1 MTSIGLAFGERLSF
15 VSNSP
20 WLTNLKI
27 LFFSLALGGVGA
39 FVGGRFGLL
48 AAVVGAGLVFVVAA
62 LIIGLRLWWYM
73 LIFLLTGY
81 MFASRGFAGLGYYPF
96 FVGEIG
102 LALGLLTIA
111 LAPFSKRI
119 HWQSIEPLVRP
130 EFFSLV
136 AFLVWSLFRTVPY
149 VSQYQFD
156 ALRDAMSYGYA
167 LFALIIIVVVPTSWI
182 KGFFDYY
189 GRMIIYAVSWFPI
202 FFFIS
207 RTEMLNWLRLPWSST
222 PLIYTKGTDVGPH
235 LAGIGAFMLLG
246 LERDKYPRWVTW
258 YLWAM
263 WAFDVVLYGSLGRAN
278 FLSVIFAGVV
288 VTLLRPLNARFN
300 RPLLILI
307 IVMSF
312 AIVTDTY
319 STLKIDLGLDRE
331 VSLEQLMNNVSS
343 ILGEGNNDAGSLEDT
358 KQWRLQWWDTI
369 ANYTLYGKHYWLGK
383 GYGINLAT
391 VDGFQVEEDESLRNP
406 HNIHMMFLARSGVP
420 GYLLWTAFLA
430 GLFFMLVRKAVFG
443 PFVGA
448 TPYQSRI
455 AVWFIAY
462 LGALILMASFD
473 VFLEGPMGGVWFWS
487 LIGMAYAYLLRSNPA
502 ESLPQD
508 ALPAP
513 VIAPQT
519 SAQTQDS
526 VPIAEG

>member
-1 MTSIGLAFGERLSF
+1 VASIGLTFGERIAG

-20 WLTNLKI
+20 WFTNLKI
-27 LFFSLALGGVGA
+27 LFFALG
-39 FVGGRFGLL
+39 L
-48 AAVVGAGLVFVVAA
+48 AVVGVAFGTRFDLLMLVVGLGVLFVTVAM
-62 LIIGLRLWWYM
+62 IIGLRLWWYM

-81 MFASRGFAGLGYYPF
+81 MFASRGFAGIGYYPV

-102 LALGLLTIA
+102 LALGLLTIV

-119 HWQSIEPLVRP
+119 QWQSFEPLLRP

-136 AFLVWSLFRTVPY
+136 VFLAWSLFRTVPY
-149 VSQYQFD
+149 VSAYQFD

-167 LFALIIIVVVPTSWI
+167 LFALIIIVVVPSTWI
-182 KGFFDYY
+182 KKFFDYY

-207 RTEMLNWLRLPWSST
+207 RTEILDWLRLPWSST
-222 PLIYTKGTDVGPH
+222 PLIYSKGTDVGPH

-258 YLWAM
+258 YLWTM
-263 WAFDVVLYGSLGRAN
+263 WAFSVVLYGSLGRAN
-278 FLSVIFAGVV
+278 FLSVIFAAAV

-312 AIVTDTY
+312 AIVTNTY
-319 STLKIDLGLDRE
+319 SSLRIDLGLDRE
-331 VSLEQLMNNVSS
+331 VSLEQLVNNISS
-343 ILGEGNNDAGSLEDT
+343 ILGEGNNQAGSLEDT
-358 KQWRLQWWDTI
+358 KQWRLQWWETI
-369 ANYTLYGKHYWLGK
+369 ANYTFYGKHYWLGK

-391 VDGFQVEEDESLRNP
+391 DDGFQVEEDESLRNP

-420 GYLLWTAFLA
+420 GYVMWTLFLVA
-430 GLFFMLVRKAVFG
+430 LFFMLARKAIFG
-443 PFVGA
+443 PLVGA
-448 TPYQSRI
+448 SAYQSRI
-455 AVWFIAY
+455 AVWMIAY

-487 LIGMAYAYLLRSNPA
+487 LIGMAYAYLLRSNPEESPA
-502 ESLPQD
+502 EAVPKST
-508 ALPAP
+508 A
-513 VIAPQT
+513 
-519 SAQTQDS
+519 DS
-526 VPIAEG
+526 QSTIQSPT